1 MSESGPIL
9 THRRMT
15 RVIIQWSRSTGGLL
29 PQLPVLNPH
38 CSEPRRQFTAACVSF
53 YHKVQR
59 KGGDGGPRVAF
70 VARLQTVFL
79 SNTWACV
86 FVCEVDMW
94 ATLELFFP
102 LTALQPCDQPFREE
116 VLGFFYIRTMAQA
129 KGKISG
135 ASAPLLSLI
144 TENALFGVW
153 GHLYDT

>member
-15 RVIIQWSRSTGGLL
+15 RAIIQWSRSTGGLL

-86 FVCEVDMW
+86 FMCEVTVSYSRTFLPADCSP
-94 ATLELFFP
+94 TLWSTVPRGSF
-102 LTALQPCDQPFREE
+102 
-116 VLGFFYIRTMAQA
+116 GFFLY
-129 KGKISG
+129 SNNG
-135 ASAPLLSLI
+135 ASKGQNLRCFCSSPQPHYRECFIWSL
-144 TENALFGVW
+144 G
-153 GHLYDT
+153 

>member
-15 RVIIQWSRSTGGLL
+15 RAIIQWSRSTGGLL

-79 SNTWACV
+79 SNTRACS
-86 FVCEVDMW
+86 FVCEVNMW

-116 VLGFFYIRTMAQA
+116 VLGFFLH
-129 KGKISG
+129 SNNG
-135 ASAPLLSLI
+135 ASKGQNLRCFCSSPQPHYRECFIWSL
-144 TENALFGVW
+144 G
-153 GHLYDT
+153 